1 MPYLTGKNSGLPNP
15 VLYWRAGPTF
25 AIRDHDWKMIVMN
38 NAPPGAH
45 AGNGTKFKKSD
56 LADPS
61 SLPPYPAAFGQH
73 TMLYDLKNSSVET
86 TNLADQQQAVV
97 AHLKAKL
104 ADWNKLLV
112 PPQRPSKTLSY
123 EMYDGV
129 LLRLYD

>member
-25 AIRDHDWKMIVMN
+25 AVRDHDWKMIVMN
-38 NAPPGAH
+38 NAPPGAQ
-45 AGNGTKFKKSD
+45 ASNEVKFKKSD

-61 SLPPYPAAFGQH
+61 RLPPYPATFGQH
-73 TMLYDLKNSSVET
+73 TMLYDLKNSPVET
-86 TNLADQQQAVV
+86 TNLADQQRTVV
-97 AHLKAKL
+97 ARLKAMV
-104 ADWNKLLV
+104 AEWNKLLV
-112 PPQRPSKTLSY
+112 TPQRPCKSQAY